1 MKTRKIALNILRIID
16 LLVIFS
22 MTLGSPISALAAVWT
37 DQADY
42 SPGSVVTISGDN
54 SDEDNENNWLPGE
67 IVHVAVLGPNG
78 YDVNCLDP
86 LSGLDPVADEAGAW
100 SCQIT
105 LWDSLLASSGLLVY
119 RSGTLVAGTAPY
131 WIVAMW
137 LLFSTTLNVSLS
149 WLKGRL
155 LLAAV
160 VGAISG
166 PLAFYGGHKLG
177 AVDFPD
183 FGAAMLALAVGWALI
198 LPGLVYAAGRLNGFP
213 VRGLAFEA
221 AALGRRQTSG
231 Y

>member
-1 MKTRKIALNILRIID
+1 MPVVAN
-16 LLVIFS
+16 LVSFKV
-22 MTLGSPISALAAVWT
+22 GWLAC
-37 DQADY
+37 
-42 SPGSVVTISGDN
+42 
-54 SDEDNENNWLPGE
+54 
-67 IVHVAVLGPNG
+67 VLGGANELPWLG
-78 YDVNCLDP
+78 ALIAMVIVTAHVLRAP
-86 LSGLDPVADEAGAW
+86 LPATELKLIIAAGLLGA
-100 SCQIT
+100 

-155 LLAAV
+155 LLAAA

-183 FGAAMLALAVGWALI
+183 FGPAMLALAVGWALI

-221 AALGRRQTSG
+221 AALGRRQSRG